1 MKSISYIT
9 LLAFS
14 IFSAF
19 SFAASNDIAKQFKK
33 LDRNKDGFLSRS
45 ETAIDPALWSRFSS
59 YDSDKDGKLT
69 LNEYGLYASK

>member
-69 LNEYGLYASK
+69 LSEYSLYTSK

>member
-1 MKSISYIT
+1 MKKTSYVA
-9 LLAFS
+9 LFAFS
-14 IFSAF
+14 IFSTF

-59 YDSDKDGKLT
+59 YDNDKDGKLA
-69 LNEYGLYASK
+69 LNEYDLYASK